1 MSLHPHFT
9 LVGIEPGI
17 VITFQFGAVDFRETI
32 PLEILEKLYNDGFPY
47 LKLTKQG
54 LKAMNPTPQPLNN
67 STPQPLNPST
77 HQPLNPSTPQPINPS
92 THQPLNPNPK
102 TLTKKTCK
110 KK

>member
-17 VITFQFGAVDFRETI
+17 IITFQFGAVDFRETI

-54 LKAMNPTPQPLNN
+54 QKAMNPTIQ
-67 STPQPLNPST
+67 QLNPST
-77 HQPLNPSTPQPINPS
+77 TQLINPSTPTPKPS
-92 THQPLNPNPK
+92 Q
-102 TLTKKTCK
+102 KKPSQK
-110 KK
+110 EHARKSK

>member
-54 LKAMNPTPQPLNN
+54 LKAMNPTIQPLNLP
-67 STPQPLNPST
+67 TTQPTDHST
-77 HQPLNPSTPQPINPS
+77 HQPI
-92 THQPLNPNPK
+92 NPNPK

>member
-54 LKAMNPTPQPLNN
+54 QKAMNPTI
-67 STPQPLNPST
+67 QPLNPPT
-77 HQPLNPSTPQPINPS
+77 TQPINPS
-92 THQPLNPNPK
+92 TTQPINPNPK

>member
-17 VITFQFGAVDFRETI
+17 IITFQFGAIDFRETI

-54 LKAMNPTPQPLNN
+54 QKAMNPT
-67 STPQPLNPST
+67 TQPLNPST
-77 HQPLNPSTPQPINPS
+77 TQQLNPSTPQPITPS